1 MNAKRISQGIKLIS
15 IFLLFFLLVT
25 LEAAPLKI
33 KVTIDNAG
41 IKARSEIGGKDLI
54 KVPLGT
60 ILEAE
65 KKGEWYRV
73 SWEGVTG
80 FIHELMVEEV
90 SEAEISGSE
99 VGGPRGGKSQA
110 ELVAEIEIKI
120 DESRKLIRQEKDIDI
135 AINNLR
141 PLIAKAI
148 GISDQKRQKE
158 LTTQIFLWSGLAYC
172 AKGDDL
178 SALREFR
185 NMFEIDQVYA
195 KEVTR
200 NILDPKVM
208 ALIQQGENEF
218 LGLITEYSLDITT
231 EPKEAMIKI
240 NGKEIGLSPEIVK
253 TQTPKV
259 TIEIEKAG
267 YKPIKEETFISQ
279 SPLKKEYILEKVGVD
294 VEVKSVPTG
303 ARVYLDGADAG
314 KVTDCTL
321 PVVPLGL
328 HKIMVVKENYGQW
341 EEEVDVQA
349 GKGPLS
355 VEAVLIA
362 NKYQFIYKWGDPDK
376 LFFKLPLG
384 ITVDR
389 ENSIY
394 IVDSGAS
401 KIKKFSAEGKFQERW
416 GTGGIEFRRLKTPAG
431 VAVDSQGFIYVT
443 DSKAHCVAKFD
454 KNGKFIAKWGAF
466 GVGKLNLN
474 IPVGIAIDG
483 NNDIYVADSANSRI
497 VKYSVNGV
505 FKKMWGSQ
513 GTATGSFIFPVA
525 IAISPKNEI
534 FVLDRNRIQKFTSE
548 GEFISSWGKPG
559 TGDGE
564 FSRANGIFVD
574 QLNCIYIAD
583 SGNNRIQKLD
593 QNGTFITKW
602 GTSGT
607 AAGQMIFP
615 TGVAVDSRGYVY
627 VIEKDNNRLQLFGVV
642 PSSGS

>member
-1 MNAKRISQGIKLIS
+1 MKGIFQGIRIIS
-15 IFLLFFLLVT
+15 IFLLFFLLVV
-25 LEAAPLKI
+25 LEAAPVKI

-41 IKARSEIGGKDLI
+41 IKARSEIGAKDLV

-80 FIHELMVEEV
+80 FVHELMVEEV
-90 SEAEISGSE
+90 SEAEISRSE
-99 VGGPRGGKSQA
+99 VGAPRGGRSQA
-110 ELVAEIEIKI
+110 ELVAEIQLKI
-120 DESRKLIRQEKDIDI
+120 DESRRLIRQEKDVDI

-148 GISDQKRQKE
+148 GVSDQKRQKE
-158 LTTQIFLWSGLAYC
+158 LTTEIFLWSGLAHC
-172 AKGDDL
+172 VKGDDL

-195 KEVTR
+195 EEITR

-208 ALIQQGENEF
+208 ALIQQGKNEF
-218 LGLITEYSLDITT
+218 LGLVTEYSLDITT
-231 EPKEAMIKI
+231 EPKEAMIKV
-240 NGKEIGLSPEIVK
+240 NGKDAGLTPEIVK

-267 YKPIKEETFISQ
+267 YKPIKEEIFISQ
-279 SPLKKEYILEKVGVD
+279 SPLKKEYILEKAGID
-294 VEVKSVPTG
+294 VTVNSIPTG
-303 ARVYLDGADAG
+303 ARVYLDGADTG
-314 KVTDCTL
+314 KATDCTL
-321 PVVPLGL
+321 PVVSIGL
-328 HKIMVVKENYGQW
+328 HKIAVVKENYAQW
-341 EEEVDVQA
+341 EEEVDVQTD
-349 GKGPLS
+349 KGPLS
-355 VEAVLIA
+355 VQAILIA

-376 LFFKLPLG
+376 LFFKQPLG

-394 IVDSGAS
+394 IVDTAAS

-416 GTGGIEFRRLKTPAG
+416 GTGGVTFRSLKLPAG
-431 VAVDSQGFIYVT
+431 VAVDSQGFVYVA
-443 DSKAHCVAKFD
+443 DSRANCVAKFD
-454 KNGKFIAKWGAF
+454 RTGKFITKWGAF
-466 GVGKLNLN
+466 GIGKLNFN
-474 IPVGIAIDG
+474 IPVGIAVDG
-483 NNDIYVADSANSRI
+483 NNDLYVADSANSRI
-497 VKYSVNGV
+497 VKYSAGGV

-513 GTATGSFIFPVA
+513 GTGNGSFIFPVA
-525 IAISPKNEI
+525 IAINQKNEV
-534 FVLDRNRIQKFTSE
+534 FVLDRNRVQKFTSE

-583 SGNNRIQKLD
+583 SGNNRIQKFD
-593 QNGTFITKW
+593 QNGNFITKW

-607 AAGQMIFP
+607 AAGQLIFP
-615 TGVAVDSRGYVY
+615 SGVAVDSRGYVY
-627 VIEKDNNRLQLFGVV
+627 VIEKNNNRLQLFGVV